1 MRTKFAPM
9 LAELYVLHPADVEV
23 KDGVVYLPLFMAD
36 KTISQRDT
44 KYAKNTS
51 FQGGLTDVL
60 IALKNNIFRNLNVAT
75 IGEVISTNESDNTV
89 QVKLLPQAS
98 GEISKNITCNSLSFP
113 IVKMQNDAETIEWR
127 SYASVLAMHDLVLVL
142 YTNRNSSQTISININ
157 EHTICVYGRV

>member
-1 MRTKFAPM
+1 
-9 LAELYVLHPADVEV
+9 
-23 KDGVVYLPLFMAD
+23 MAD

-113 IVKMQNDAETIEWR
+113 IVKTQDNAETIEWR

-142 YTNRNSSQTISININ
+142 YTNRNSSQNIKQHSMN
-157 EHTICVYGRV
+157 ATYSALSKDRLELHSDKFGVVIGLVSKYSQGGKTE

>member
-1 MRTKFAPM
+1 
-9 LAELYVLHPADVEV
+9 
-23 KDGVVYLPLFMAD
+23 MAD

-44 KYAKNTS
+44 KYAKNAS

-75 IGEVISTNESDNTV
+75 IGEVISTDESDNTV

-113 IVKMQNDAETIEWR
+113 VIKTQNDTETIEWR
-127 SYASVLAMHDLVLVL
+127 SYASVLEMHDLVLVL
-142 YTNRNSSQTISININ
+142 YTNRNSSQNIKQHSMN
-157 EHTICVYGRV
+157 ATYSALSKDRLELHSDKFGVVIGLVSKYSQGGKTE

>member
-1 MRTKFAPM
+1 
-9 LAELYVLHPADVEV
+9 
-23 KDGVVYLPLFMAD
+23 MAD

-44 KYAKNTS
+44 KYAKSTS

-75 IGEVISTNESDNTV
+75 IGEVVSTNTSDNTV

-113 IVKMQNDAETIEWR
+113 VIKTQDEAETIEWR
-127 SYASVLAMHDLVLVL
+127 SYTSILEIHDLVLVV
-142 YTNRNSSQTISININ
+142 YTNRNSSQNIKQHSMKTTYSTLSKDRLELHSDKFGVVIGIINKYN
-157 EHTICVYGRV
+157 QGGETK